1 MAKAI
6 VCAIAMLLGGH
17 AIAAEPV
24 DSATFDAGRPGQV
37 FKAGSSKAMMV
48 GYVEGDE
55 TPYQR
60 WEGRVS
66 GKKVYLELHGDQFKM
81 QVGRRWTRRSLGA
94 AFKLA
99 SEVSADKAVGLD
111 AKGTELYVRSEKVAK
126 RSVLCLESL
135 LEDASRAVPFRR
147 VYVVTDLLA
156 SPRLYRLPALYG
168 SCQGLADGSSG
179 GFVAPA
185 WSTTGDHVPA
195 TFSIRYLRLG
205 KAGFA
210 ATAQT
215 YTATSVG
222 EHLDEFIM
230 SSP

>member
-1 MAKAI
+1 MSKAL
-6 VCAIAMLLGGH
+6 VCTIAMLLGGQ
-17 AIAAEPV
+17 ALAAEPV
-24 DSATFDAGRPGQV
+24 DSATFYASRPGQV
-37 FKAGSSKAMMV
+37 FKAGSSKAMTV
-48 GYVEGDE
+48 GYMEGDE
-55 TPYQR
+55 TPYQS

-81 QVGRRWTRRSLGA
+81 QIGRRWTKRSLGSA
-94 AFKLA
+94 LKLA
-99 SEVSADKAVGLD
+99 TDASAEKQATLD
-111 AKGTELYVRSEKVAK
+111 AKGTELYVRSDKVAK

-135 LEDASRAVPFRR
+135 LADASRVMPFRS

-168 SCQGLADGSSG
+168 SCQGLVDGGSG
-179 GFVAPA
+179 GFVVPA
-185 WSTTGDHVPA
+185 WSTASDHVPA

-205 KAGFA
+205 KVGFA
-210 ATAQT
+210 ATDQT

-222 EHLDEFIM
+222 DHLDEFIM